1 MREWTF
7 ETKGAMVNPDCA
19 VAAMLDKRY
28 GLSHTMSP
36 RSDFLPRGREG
47 SRRLCRR
54 SVHSER
60 RRVESGALV
69 DVCGIVS
76 PSVWLNG
83 MGAPFAESFGLVTSF
98 RVLTQRRFRGHEVD
112 FDRLAD
118 EQCGVRLNCFGRTDA
133 DRFFLK
139 ESGLDVVCDFGKYL
153 FRSNFT

>member
-7 ETKGAMVNPDCA
+7 ETEGIMVNPDCA

-28 GLSHTMSP
+28 GLSHTVSP

-47 SRRLCRR
+47 SRRLCQR

-60 RRVESGALV
+60 RRVESGALA

-83 MGAPFAESFGLVTSF
+83 MGTPFAEA
-98 RVLTQRRFRGHEVD
+98 
-112 FDRLAD
+112 FDYVKRESVEERLAKT
-118 EQCGVRLNCFGRTDA
+118 EASEGLRLSCSVYMALRT
-133 DRFFLK
+133 
-139 ESGLDVVCDFGKYL
+139 GK
-153 FRSNFT
+153 SS